1 MNENLKNKITK
12 YEKLKEKRIKKYN
25 EEMSIIKKIINV
37 LEKFSKIN
45 EMDTFETIVFKKYLE
60 LENVSK
66 VAKYVNELGY
76 RIKTNSY
83 IGERKY
89 NGTDITEILI
99 KDNVKVEDELKEVV
113 KYLQDKN
120 YNNMLKTF

>member
-45 EMDTFETIVFKKYLE
+45 EMDTFEIIVFKKYLE